1 MRPSFSVFT
10 HSILKRSPLRL
21 SVSDSISSACP
32 KSTTIR
38 VMKSGKQRTIT
49 THLFH
54 SAFCASHQTAAALC
68 YLGRRWGW
76 CKQTVALIYNQVHA
90 MFHLIK
96 LPGTNSE
103 REPIVQHMGLHPTSW
118 NVSWIN
124 HQVVINLVSESYLPK
139 ENWQGSVPALVTEGG
154 WEVLILI
161 VVTIA
166 PKGYEKMKL
175 HWSSTTTSYSK
186 LVHSMQT
193 CLYIY
198 VP

>member
-1 MRPSFSVFT
+1 MRPSFNVFT

-32 KSTTIR
+32 RAPPSEWWK
-38 VMKSGKQRTIT
+38 VANKRTMT

-54 SAFCASHQTAAALC
+54 PAFCANHQTAAARC

-76 CKQTVALIYNQVHA
+76 CEQTVALIYNWVHA

-96 LPGTNSE
+96 LPGTDSE

-154 WEVLILI
+154 W
-161 VVTIA
+161 
-166 PKGYEKMKL
+166 
-175 HWSSTTTSYSK
+175 
-186 LVHSMQT
+186 
-193 CLYIY
+193 
-198 VP
+198 